1 VFLLKNTTR
10 LVYGLAPQA
19 SYCYGGKGF
28 LKLPN
33 KAVPSGPQSRPNEIP
48 PKIGGSPVD
57 LDKLKEFDSCTI
69 SNAIERLN
77 VRLRNEGF
85 LSGVSRCRFP
95 KFPPMVGYAA
105 TARIRSA
112 SPPMSH
118 RCYYDRMDWWNYVA
132 SVPEP
137 RVLVLQDAD
146 HNPGLGAFVGEIHAA
161 IGVALNCVGCVTNGA
176 VRDLSAV
183 EAMGFQMYANHTSV
197 SHAYAHIVDF
207 GEPVEISSL
216 KISSGDLLH
225 GDRHG
230 VVNIPLSVAN
240 QVPNIATKIKAE
252 ELALVQFCHS
262 PGFSLQELAERIQ
275 NMNLSCDLPWRG
287 R

>member
-1 VFLLKNTTR
+1 MTHRTVL
-10 LVYGLAPQA
+10 
-19 SYCYGGKGF
+19 S
-28 LKLPN
+28 
-33 KAVPSGPQSRPNEIP
+33 S
-48 PKIGGSPVD
+48 VD
-57 LDKLKEFDSCTI
+57 LEALKGFDSCTI

-85 LSGVSRCRFP
+85 LSGVARCQFP
-95 KFPPMVGYAA
+95 RLPPMAGYAA
-105 TARIRSA
+105 TARIRTS

-176 VRDLSAV
+176 VRDLQAV

-207 GEPVEISSL
+207 GEPVEINSL

-230 VVNIPLSVAN
+230 VVNVPLSIAN
-240 QVPNIATKIKAE
+240 QVPNVAAKIKAD
-252 ELALVQFCHS
+252 ELSLIEFCRS
-262 PGFSLQELAERIQ
+262 PSFSLQELAARIQ
-275 NMNLSCDLPWRG
+275 NINPSCDLPWRG
-287 R
+287 NK

>member
-1 VFLLKNTTR
+1 
-10 LVYGLAPQA
+10 
-19 SYCYGGKGF
+19 
-28 LKLPN
+28 LKLPT
-33 KAVPSGPQSRPNEIP
+33 KAVPGGLQSRPNEMTQQTVC
-48 PKIGGSPVD
+48 SPVN
-57 LDKLKEFDSCTI
+57 LEKLKDLDSCTV

-85 LSGVSRCRFP
+85 LSGVARCRFS

-105 TARIRSA
+105 TARIRTA
-112 SPPMSH
+112 SPPMSQ

-176 VRDLSAV
+176 VRDLPAV
-183 EAMGFQMYANHTSV
+183 EAMGFQMYASHTSV
-197 SHAYAHIVDF
+197 SHAYAHIEEF

-240 QVPNIATKIKAE
+240 QVPDVATKINAE
-252 ELALVQFCHS
+252 ELALIQFCRS
-262 PGFSLQELAERIQ
+262 PRFSLQELAERIQ
-275 NMNLSCDLPWRG
+275 NMNLGCDLPWRG
-287 R
+287 AK